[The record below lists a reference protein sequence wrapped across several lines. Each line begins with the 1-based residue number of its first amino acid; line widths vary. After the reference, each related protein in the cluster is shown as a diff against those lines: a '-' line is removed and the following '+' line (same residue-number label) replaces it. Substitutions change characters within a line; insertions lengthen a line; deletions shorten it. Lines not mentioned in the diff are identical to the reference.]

1 MWFKRKQYKHLPN
14 NKHDDMAD
22 AFRYSMICKRLKWY
36 QKAWRF
42 IKRNFYTFIDRA
54 LYFFLGSLVGVV
66 SYHMWLEYLI
76 DIKRKI

>member
-1 MWFKRKQYKHLPN
+1 MN
-14 NKHDDMAD
+14 NHDHMAD

-36 QKAWRF
+36 QKAWIF
-42 IKRNFYTFIDRA
+42 IKRNFDKFIDRA